1 MGGGVGRFW
10 GGGAAFQEG
19 HDALALPDANA
30 KNDDGEQGDKNDHD
44 EVGTD
49 FGADVVR
56 EDDDRETAESD
67 DGHEALDGEIGE
79 AGDITN
85 NVIRETGE
93 KENREKDERGAFGID
108 NKVEF
113 VDGGLF
119 E

>member
-1 MGGGVGRFW
+1 MVV
-10 GGGAAFQEG
+10 GGAALQEG
-19 HDALALPDANA
+19 HDAFALPDANA
-30 KNDDGEQGDKNDHD
+30 ENDDGEQCNKNNHD
-44 EVGTD
+44 EVGAD

-56 EDDDRETAESD
+56 ENDDRETAEGD
-67 DGHEALDGEIGE
+67 DSHEALDGEIGE

-93 KENREKDERGAFGID
+93 KENREKDKRSAFGID
-108 NKVEF
+108 NKVKF